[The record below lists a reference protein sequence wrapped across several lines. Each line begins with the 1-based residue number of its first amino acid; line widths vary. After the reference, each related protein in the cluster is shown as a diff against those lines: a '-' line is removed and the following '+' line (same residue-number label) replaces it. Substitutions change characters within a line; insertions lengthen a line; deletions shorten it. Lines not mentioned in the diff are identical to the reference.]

1 MLNFTIQCYNRNL
14 YNHSITNYYSFFIMS
29 RQKKTRKI
37 SDLMPTRKQDK
48 KEPAIA
54 KKGKKPTRYEL
65 DNKAWE
71 EKRKKKHKGRPA
83 GNRYATE
90 TEKQVSQPA
99 PVKDPRVG
107 SRKKIPLIVEE
118 INRQP
123 VQQPTVSD
131 EIKVKAKTI
140 SPEQELFE
148 LENNEALNELLDQL
162 DAGVTLSKKDQQFV
176 EQCLE
181 RIEELMQQLGI
192 EDEDEEEQD
201 LYQQFEKININQ
213 FK

>member
-14 YNHSITNYYSFFIMS
+14 YHLFITIYYSFLIMS

-48 KEPAIA
+48 KEPTVA

-71 EKRKKKHKGRPA
+71 EKRKKKHKGRPS
-83 GNRYATE
+83 GNRYSLATE
-90 TEKQVSQPA
+90 KHQVNQQ
-99 PVKDPRVG
+99 VNKDPRVG

-118 INRQP
+118 VNRQN
-123 VQQPTVSD
+123 VTVSD
-131 EIKVKAKTI
+131 EIKQPKKVI
-140 SPEQELFE
+140 SPEQELLA
-148 LENNEALNELLDQL
+148 LENNVALNELLDQL
-162 DAGVTLSKKDQQFV
+162 DAGVTLSKQDQQFV
-176 EQCLE
+176 DQCLA
-181 RIEELMQQLGI
+181 RIEALMEILGI
-192 EDEDEEEQD
+192 EDDEDDQD
-201 LYQQFEKININQ
+201 LYQQFEKIDINQ